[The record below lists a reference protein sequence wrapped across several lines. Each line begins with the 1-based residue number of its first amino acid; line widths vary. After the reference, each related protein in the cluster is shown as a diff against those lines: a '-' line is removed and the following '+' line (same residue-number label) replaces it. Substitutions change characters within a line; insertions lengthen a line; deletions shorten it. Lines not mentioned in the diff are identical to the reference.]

1 MQADSMSDS
10 TPLQTAEANVNELR
24 EFIKEYVTIDDN
36 IRDLTKKRKIYN
48 DRKSELSLKIL
59 AHMNQMSLDDIN
71 IGNDGK
77 LQKKESK
84 TTQGLTMPFI
94 KNKIESQVSDQVVV
108 QKIIDVLKTERPSKT
123 KYVLKRSLK

>member
-1 MQADSMSDS
+1 MQADSVSET

-36 IRDLTKKRKIYN
+36 IRDLTKKRKVFN

-108 QKIIDVLKTERPSKT
+108 QKIIDVLKTDRPSKT

>member
-1 MQADSMSDS
+1 MQDDSMSEL

-24 EFIKEYVTIDDN
+24 GFIKEYVTIDDN
-36 IRDLTKKRKIYN
+36 IRDLTKKRKILN

-123 KYVLKRSLK
+123 RYVLKRSLK

>member
-1 MQADSMSDS
+1 MQVDSISEP

-36 IRDLTKKRKIYN
+36 IRDLTKKRKVFN

-108 QKIIDVLKTERPSKT
+108 QKIIDVLKTDRPSKT

>member
-1 MQADSMSDS
+1 MQVDSMSEP
-10 TPLQTAEANVNELR
+10 TPLQTAEASVNELR

-36 IRDLTKKRKIYN
+36 IRDLTKKRKVFN

-94 KNKIESQVSDQVVV
+94 KNKIESQVSDQVVA
-108 QKIIDVLKTERPSKT
+108 QKIIDVLKTDRPSKT